1 MLCFID
7 DRLVSTSAHKKEE
20 TRERDKERINRIGRD
35 DDHRGI
41 QFDSNPKTQ
50 QQTLVVVYVV
60 VVVVKKKAREEEN
73 KRRGQRQRKTKP
85 RTSPFAV
92 DAAHPIIY
100 LCKNKPNALVVM
112 YCVGE

>member
-35 DDHRGI
+35 DDDHRGI

-60 VVVVKKKAREEEN
+60 VVVVVVKKKPA
-73 KRRGQRQRKTKP
+73 KKKTKAK
-85 RTSPFAV
+85 TKKNET
-92 DAAHPIIY
+92 AHLSFRGGCGAPHY
-100 LCKNKPNALVVM
+100 LFM
-112 YCVGE
+112 

>member
-1 MLCFID
+1 VLCFID

-35 DDHRGI
+35 DDDHRGI

-60 VVVVKKKAREEEN
+60 VVVVVVKKKAREEEN
-73 KRRGQRQRKTKP
+73 KGKDKEKRNRAPLLSRWMRRTP
-85 RTSPFAV
+85 LF
-92 DAAHPIIY
+92 IY
-100 LCKNKPNALVVM
+100 VKINQTRNR
-112 YCVGE
+112 

>member
-35 DDHRGI
+35 DHRGI

-50 QQTLVVVYVV
+50 QQTLVVV
-60 VVVVKKKAREEEN
+60 VVKKKPAKKKTN
-73 KRRGQRQRKTKP
+73 DGQRQRKTKP

-100 LCKNKPNALVVM
+100 LCKNKPTRSLLCIAWVN
-112 YCVGE
+112 E

>member
-35 DDHRGI
+35 DDDHRGI

-60 VVVVKKKAREEEN
+60 VVVVVVKKKAREEEN
-73 KRRGQRQRKTKP
+73 KGKDKEKRNRAPLLSRWMRRT
-85 RTSPFAV
+85 PF
-92 DAAHPIIY
+92 
-100 LCKNKPNALVVM
+100 LFMQCAL
-112 YCVGE
+112 YK

>member
-35 DDHRGI
+35 DDDHRGI

-50 QQTLVVVYVV
+50 QQTLVNVVVY
-60 VVVVKKKAREEEN
+60 VVVKKKARDEEN
-73 KRRGQRQRKTKP
+73 KRQRQRQRKTKP

-100 LCKNKPNALVVM
+100 LCKNKPNAL
-112 YCVGE
+112 E

>member
-35 DDHRGI
+35 DHRGI

-60 VVVVKKKAREEEN
+60 VVVVIKKAREEEN
-73 KRRGQRQRKTKP
+73 KRRAKTKKNE
-85 RTSPFAV
+85 T
-92 DAAHPIIY
+92 AHLSFRGGCGAPHY
-100 LCKNKPNALVVM
+100 LFM
-112 YCVGE
+112 

>member
-35 DDHRGI
+35 DDDDHRGI

-60 VVVVKKKAREEEN
+60 VVVVVVVKKKAREEEN
-73 KRRGQRQRKTKP
+73 KGKDKEKRNRAPLLSRWMRRNP
-85 RTSPFAV
+85 
-92 DAAHPIIY
+92 
-100 LCKNKPNALVVM
+100 
-112 YCVGE
+112 